1 MEDRARFDE
10 IYASEKAISEKL
22 PLEGHEQRLRGLVSR
37 TRVPFEK
44 YGPRTNP
51 SDQKYILDY
60 YRRIV
65 AQTMLLRERY
75 LIENARL
82 HPAYVNQQVFA
93 RVAEGMGIPRK
104 DAKVLLDL
112 VPILGEGLAVAQAVA
127 AFAEAAKAESPSL
140 HREQLQRAA
149 KILVLGLS
157 GAKKAKA
164 IFALVDTFGASS
176 FTQTSTLAELEEEW
190 HVSQPTYSVHQAVRF
205 FGRGEEFTPK
215 EIHIAEGITSYNKG
229 RLSEKRIDELI
240 EGSALI
246 IENFYHGSRKFK
258 IKPFGKDEMKII
270 FDQVIRGRFR
280 KDDNGVVHPV
290 DLDKLFP
297 VETKQ
302 GNAKYSKN
310 QAIAYP
316 ALAEDGTTMAPA
328 SSKVA
333 SSDLPE
339 IQKYLVKIRVPLSIL
354 SEKETIEALSS
365 ELDRPEIPS
374 ALRSLILDYFRTAFK
389 MDRKLQHRRGKF
401 LLSGVTFLSVL
412 AAALAEFD
420 RTDSQTRDRGA
431 PEIQDPNQ

>member
-1 MEDRARFDE
+1 
-10 IYASEKAISEKL
+10 
-22 PLEGHEQRLRGLVSR
+22 
-37 TRVPFEK
+37 
-44 YGPRTNP
+44 
-51 SDQKYILDY
+51 
-60 YRRIV
+60 
-65 AQTMLLRERY
+65 
-75 LIENARL
+75 
-82 HPAYVNQQVFA
+82 
-93 RVAEGMGIPRK
+93 
-104 DAKVLLDL
+104 
-112 VPILGEGLAVAQAVA
+112 
-127 AFAEAAKAESPSL
+127 
-140 HREQLQRAA
+140 
-149 KILVLGLS
+149 
-157 GAKKAKA
+157 
-164 IFALVDTFGASS
+164 
-176 FTQTSTLAELEEEW
+176 
-190 HVSQPTYSVHQAVRF
+190 
-205 FGRGEEFTPK
+205 
-215 EIHIAEGITSYNKG
+215 
-229 RLSEKRIDELI
+229 
-240 EGSALI
+240 
-246 IENFYHGSRKFK
+246 
-258 IKPFGKDEMKII
+258 MKII